1 MFEKLFGRFFKKK
14 EGKAAKKKAPAPSK
28 EAVNESVGA
37 EISALNLS
45 LIHI

>member
-14 EGKAAKKKAPAPSK
+14 GGKAAKKKAPAPSK
-28 EAVNESVGA
+28 ETVNESVA
-37 EISALNLS
+37 IEKLS